1 MDKTWYDFRTDN
13 ERFVS
18 RAKYHKGNSCSSKN
32 IGEKVVKSLLVLCLV
47 PGGPKS
53 SLLRNDQ
60 AFSSN
65 NQVSW
70 KRFL

>member
-47 PGGPKS
+47 PGGQIIMAKT
-53 SLLRNDQ
+53 
-60 AFSSN
+60 
-65 NQVSW
+65 
-70 KRFL
+70 